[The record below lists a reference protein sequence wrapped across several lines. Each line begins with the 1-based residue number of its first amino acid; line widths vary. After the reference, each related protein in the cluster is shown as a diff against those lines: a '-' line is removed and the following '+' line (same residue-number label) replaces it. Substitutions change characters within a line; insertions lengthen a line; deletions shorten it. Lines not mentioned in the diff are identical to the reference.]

1 MEKEGGGGGGGLDR
15 IGYQIDHWIEGGRE
29 CMGWSYIEQ
38 RELSIRQMVLV
49 VVYCLGL
56 MSCLFCFFSFVLPCC
71 RVVVVWIK

>member
-1 MEKEGGGGGGGLDR
+1 MEKEGGGIGSDR
-15 IGYQIDHWIEGGRE
+15 ISDREGGRE

-56 MSCLFCFFSFVLPCC
+56 MSCFFCFFSFVLPCC

>member
-1 MEKEGGGGGGGLDR
+1 MEKEGGGIGSDR
-15 IGYQIDHWIEGGRE
+15 ISDHWIEGGRE

-56 MSCLFCFFSFVLPCC
+56 MSCFFLLLFLRITVL
-71 RVVVVWIK
+71 